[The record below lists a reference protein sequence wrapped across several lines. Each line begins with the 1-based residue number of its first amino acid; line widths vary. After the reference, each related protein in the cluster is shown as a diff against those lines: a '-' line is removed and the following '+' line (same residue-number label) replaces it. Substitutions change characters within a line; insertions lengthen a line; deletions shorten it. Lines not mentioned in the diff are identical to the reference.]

1 MSDCC
6 NCSTDTWEG
15 LERGF
20 RAMLPEDVLAF
31 IDGNKDKEHS
41 ESMLIA
47 TLHMVQGHFG
57 HLSPGHLEA
66 VAQLMQVPLAKVT
79 GVATF
84 YHYFRL
90 VPRGKY
96 LINVCLGTACYV
108 KGAEKVA
115 QKLMD
120 ELGIQYG
127 ETSKDGI
134 FSLESTRC
142 VGTCGLAPVIMIGDE
157 VHGPLTPGQVPNLLE
172 SYLARAAADL
182 VAAGPA
188 PSTK

>member
-1 MSDCC
+1 MSACTHC
-6 NCSTDTWEG
+6 THDTWPD
-15 LERGF
+15 LERGY
-20 RAMLPEDVLAF
+20 RAMLPEPVLAF
-31 IDGNKDKEHS
+31 IDAHRGTEHG
-41 ESMLIA
+41 ESRLIA
-47 TLHMVQGHFG
+47 VLHMVQDHTG
-57 HLSPGHLEA
+57 HLGPGHLEA
-66 VAQLMQVPLAKVT
+66 VAQLMQIPLAKVT

-90 VPRGKY
+90 QPRGRF

-120 ELGIQYG
+120 ELGIQFG

-142 VGTCGLAPVIMIGDE
+142 VGTCGLAPVVMIGEE
-157 VHGPLTPGQVPNLLE
+157 VHGPLTPAQVPTLLE
-172 SYLARAAADL
+172 TYLARAAGDL
-182 VAAGPA
+182 VADQAR
-188 PSTK
+188 

>member
-6 NCSTDTWEG
+6 HGTDNWEE
-15 LERGF
+15 LERGY
-20 RAMLPEDVLAF
+20 RAMLPADVLAF
-31 IDGNKDKEHS
+31 IDANRAKEHS

-57 HLSPGHLEA
+57 HLGPGHLEA

-90 VPRGKY
+90 QPRGRY

-115 QKLMD
+115 QKLTE
-120 ELGIQYG
+120 ELGIHFG

-142 VGTCGLAPVIMIGDE
+142 VGTCGLAPVVMIGDE
-157 VHGPLTPGQVPNLLE
+157 VHGPLSPSQIPTLLE
-172 SYLARAAADL
+172 GYLARAAEDMMANS
-182 VAAGPA
+182 ASEP
-188 PSTK
+188 K

>member
-1 MSDCC
+1 MSACC
-6 NCSTDTWEG
+6 SSTDNWPE
-15 LERGF
+15 LERGY
-20 RAMLPEDVLAF
+20 RAMLPEDILAF
-31 IDGNKDKEHS
+31 IDENRQMDRS

-47 TLHMVQGHFG
+47 TLHMIQGHYG
-57 HLSPGHLEA
+57 HLGPGHLEA

-90 VPRGKY
+90 QPRGKY

-108 KGAEKVA
+108 KGADKVA

-120 ELGIQYG
+120 ELGIRYG

-157 VHGPLTPGQVPNLLE
+157 VHGPLTPGQVPTLLD
-172 SYLARAAADL
+172 SYLARAAEDL
-182 VAAGPA
+182 AAASGPEA
-188 PSTK
+188 R

>member
-1 MSDCC
+1 MSACTHCTHD
-6 NCSTDTWEG
+6 NWPE
-15 LERGF
+15 LERGY
-20 RAMLPEDVLAF
+20 RAMLPEPVLAF
-31 IDGNKDKEHS
+31 IDAHRDEAHA

-47 TLHMVQGHFG
+47 TLHMVQDHYG
-57 HLSPGHLEA
+57 HLGPGHLEA
-66 VAQLMQVPLAKVT
+66 VAQLMQIPLAKVT

-90 VPRGKY
+90 QPRGKY

-108 KGAEKVA
+108 KGADKVA

-120 ELGIQYG
+120 ELGIRYG

-142 VGTCGLAPVIMIGDE
+142 VGTCGLAPVVMIGDE
-157 VHGPLTPGQVPNLLE
+157 VHGPLTPSQIPNLLE
-172 SYLARAAADL
+172 TYLARAAEDL
-182 VAAGPA
+182 AGA
-188 PSTK
+188 PTAG

>member
-1 MSDCC
+1 MSA
-6 NCSTDTWEG
+6 CSHCTTDNWAE
-15 LERGF
+15 LERGY
-20 RAMLPEDVLAF
+20 RAMLPGHILAF
-31 IDGNKDKEHS
+31 IDENRAQERS

-47 TLHMVQGHFG
+47 TLHMVQAHFG
-57 HLSPGHLEA
+57 HLGPGHLEA
-66 VAQLMQVPLAKVT
+66 VGQLMQIPLAKVT

-90 VPRGKY
+90 QPRGKY

-115 QKLMD
+115 QKLSD
-120 ELGIQYG
+120 ELGIHFG

-142 VGTCGLAPVIMIGDE
+142 VGTCGLAPVVMIGDE
-157 VHGPLTPGQVPNLLE
+157 VHGPLTPGQIPALLE
-172 SYLARAAADL
+172 SYLARAAEEMAE
-182 VAAGPA
+182 VSVQA
-188 PSTK
+188 

>member
-6 NCSTDTWEG
+6 HASTDNWEE
-15 LERGF
+15 LERGY
-20 RAMLPEDVLAF
+20 RAMLPEDVLDF
-31 IDGNKDKEHS
+31 IDANRAKEHS

-47 TLHMVQGHFG
+47 TLHMVQGHYG
-57 HLSPGHLEA
+57 HLGPGHLEA

-90 VPRGKY
+90 QPRGKY

-108 KGAEKVA
+108 KGAEKVS

-120 ELGIQYG
+120 ELGIHFG

-142 VGTCGLAPVIMIGDE
+142 VGTCGLAPVVMIGDE
-157 VHGPLTPGQVPNLLE
+157 VHGPLTPSQIPNLLE
-172 SYLARAAADL
+172 SYLARAAEDL
-182 VAAGPA
+182 VGEAA
-188 PSTK
+188 SEHK

>member
-1 MSDCC
+1 MSDCRPC
-6 NCSTDTWEG
+6 TTDNWPE
-15 LERGF
+15 LERGY

-31 IDGNKDKEHS
+31 IDANRTREHS

-47 TLHMVQGHFG
+47 TLHMVQGHYG
-57 HLSPGHLEA
+57 HLGPGHLEA

-90 VPRGKY
+90 QPRGKY

-108 KGAEKVA
+108 KGAEKIA
-115 QKLMD
+115 RKLTD
-120 ELGIQYG
+120 ELGIRFG

-142 VGTCGLAPVIMIGDE
+142 VGTCGLAPVVMIGDE
-157 VHGPLTPGQVPNLLE
+157 VHGPLTPSQIPNLLE
-172 SYLARAAADL
+172 SYLARAVEDL
-182 VAAGPA
+182 VGESAAEDR
-188 PSTK
+188 

>member
-1 MSDCC
+1 MSECC
-6 NCSTDTWEG
+6 HCATDNWAE
-15 LERGF
+15 LERGY

-31 IDGNKDKEHS
+31 IDKNREGEHS

-47 TLHMVQGHFG
+47 TLHMIQGHYG
-57 HLSPGHLEA
+57 HLGPGHLEA

-90 VPRGKY
+90 QPRGKY

-120 ELGIQYG
+120 ELGIHYG

-142 VGTCGLAPVIMIGDE
+142 VGTCGLAPVVMIGDE
-157 VHGPLTPGQVPNLLE
+157 VHGPLSPGQVPTLLD
-172 SYLARAAADL
+172 SYLARAAEDL
-182 VAAGPA
+182 ASASFPEGR
-188 PSTK
+188 

>member
-6 NCSTDTWEG
+6 HCTTDNWPE
-15 LERGF
+15 LERGY

-31 IDGNKDKEHS
+31 IDANRIKEHS

-47 TLHMVQGHFG
+47 TLHMVQGHYG
-57 HLSPGHLEA
+57 HLGPGHLEA

-90 VPRGKY
+90 QPRGRF

-108 KGAEKVA
+108 RGGKRVLESFK
-115 QKLMD
+115 QS
-120 ELGIQYG
+120 LGVDVGQ
-127 ETSKDGI
+127 TTPNRQ
-134 FSLESTRC
+134 FSLEVARC
-142 VGTCGLAPVIMIGDE
+142 LGACGIAPACLVDNT
-157 VHGPLTPGQVPNLLE
+157 VHQSIKPNNIPTILH
-172 SYLARAAADL
+172 SYE
-182 VAAGPA
+182 
-188 PSTK
+188 